1 MIEPA
6 VQGIGTSFPLL
17 YAALSLIGGWVGG
30 FVGTY
35 FNKKGENL
43 ATKQDIAEIT
53 QTTKDI
59 EAKISSEYWVR
70 QRNFDMKREAAF
82 ELLRQAASFQQS
94 VVGLLS
100 FWRTMY
106 KTPGAMAVPNPEA
119 AVGLNQHKNA
129 TGTFWQ
135 AKFVAGLLLPE
146 KVISQAEK
154 VERAGRE
161 VVDLIQM
168 PDASEDECSK
178 RILAMRQA
186 QIELSRMVREDLL
199 KP

>member
-6 VQGIGTSFPLL
+6 VQGTGTSFPLL
-17 YAALSLIGGWVGG
+17 YAALSLVGGWVGG

-82 ELLRQAASFQQS
+82 ELLRQAASFQES

-100 FWRTMY
+100 FGW
-106 KTPGAMAVPNPEA
+106 PESA
-119 AVGLNQHKNA
+119 QKRNGNVL
-129 TGTFWQ
+129 
-135 AKFVAGLLLPE
+135 AGE
-146 KVISQAEK
+146 IC
-154 VERAGRE
+154 GRF
-161 VVDLIQM
+161 
-168 PDASEDECSK
+168 AFT
-178 RILAMRQA
+178 
-186 QIELSRMVREDLL
+186 REGYFSS
-199 KP
+199 